1 MEKIDVMLEPVRAF
15 LIQVGVFV
23 PRLAVALVVLLIGF
37 LIAKAARFAVQKAL
51 KAINFHILTQ
61 RAGLDGFLQ
70 QGGTHIDT
78 IGVIGLL
85 SYWVVIL
92 AALIVAF
99 NGLGLTHVTDLL
111 SRVMLFVPKVIVALL
126 VLAFGSYFARFIS
139 NAVLTYCAGVGIQD
153 ADALGRLARYAIMA
167 FVVMIAL
174 DSIDVGGSIVREAF
188 LLLLGGLVL
197 ALALAFGLGGQRWA
211 AAHLERWWPSR
222 DAGNT
227 PEAGLPEPRNVAK
240 IFKGDKLP

>member
-15 LIQVGVFV
+15 LIQIGVFI
-23 PRLAVALVVLLIGF
+23 PRLAVALAVLLIGF

-51 KAINFHILTQ
+51 RAINFHILTQ
-61 RAGLDGFLQ
+61 RAGLDSFLQ

-78 IGVIGLL
+78 IGVVGLL
-85 SYWVVIL
+85 TYWVVIL

-126 VLAFGSYFARFIS
+126 VLAFGSYFARFVS
-139 NAVLTYCAGVGIQD
+139 NAVVTYCNGVGIRD
-153 ADALGRLARYAIMA
+153 SEVLGRIARYAIMA
-167 FVVMIAL
+167 FVVMIAF
-174 DSIDVGGSIVREAF
+174 DAIDVGGTIVREAF

-211 AAHLERWWPSR
+211 ASHLERWWPTR
-222 DAGNT
+222 DLPD
-227 PEAGLPEPRNVAK
+227 PELPEPRNVAK
-240 IFKGDKLP
+240 MFRNDKLP

>member
-1 MEKIDVMLEPVRAF
+1 MDRIDVMLEPVRAF
-15 LIQVGVFV
+15 LIQIGVFV
-23 PRLAVALVVLLIGF
+23 PRLAVALVVLVIGF

-51 KAINFHILTQ
+51 RAINFHILTQ

-78 IGVIGLL
+78 IGVLGLL
-85 SYWVVIL
+85 TYWVVIL

-99 NGLGLTHVTDLL
+99 SGLGLTHVTDLL

-139 NAVLTYCAGVGIQD
+139 NAVITYCAGVGIRD
-153 ADALGRLARYAIMA
+153 ADALGRIARYAIMA

-174 DSIDVGGSIVREAF
+174 DQIDVGGTIVREAF

-222 DAGNT
+222 DDAPN
-227 PEAGLPEPRNVAK
+227 LPTAVEPRNVAK